1 MPIPEDAKNEKFE
14 NYLRRFRPV
23 EAAPLSLPQ
32 SRPVWRRWF
41 VIPATVGAVA
51 AVLLILF
58 VTSRRPTAP
67 PTIGGIDHQAVDV
80 QRSAQSQPLTISSA
94 RALLAQSPSIKTA
107 LDGMAFTKQS
117 MSLQPGE
124 QSALNILGK
133 EKTKL

>member
-1 MPIPEDAKNEKFE
+1 MPIPEDERNEKFE

-23 EAAPLSLPQ
+23 EAAELSLPQ

-41 VIPATVGAVA
+41 VVPVAVGAVA

-58 VTSRRPTAP
+58 VTLRRPTPP
-67 PTIGGIDHQAVDV
+67 PTSGGIEHQAVDAQV
-80 QRSAQSQPLTISSA
+80 SAQPQPLTISSA
-94 RALLAQSPSIKTA
+94 RALLAQSPSVKTA

-117 MSLQPGE
+117 PALRPGE

>member
-1 MPIPEDAKNEKFE
+1 MPIPEDERNEKFE

-32 SRPVWRRWF
+32 SRPLWRRWF

-58 VTSRRPTAP
+58 VTFRRPTAP
-67 PTIGGIDHQAVDV
+67 SAIGGIDHQAVDV
-80 QRSAQSQPLTISSA
+80 QRSAQPQPLTISSA
-94 RALLAQSPSIKTA
+94 RALLSQSPSIKAA

-117 MSLQPGE
+117 TSLRPGE

>member
-1 MPIPEDAKNEKFE
+1 MPIPEDERNEKFE

-41 VIPATVGAVA
+41 LIPATVGAVA
-51 AVLLILF
+51 AVLLIVF
-58 VTSRRPTAP
+58 VPLRRPIP
-67 PTIGGIDHQAVDV
+67 PPAIGGIDHQAVDV

-94 RALLAQSPSIKTA
+94 RAFLAQSPSIKTA
-107 LDGMAFTKQS
+107 LDGMAFTKQATP
-117 MSLQPGE
+117 LRPGE